1 MSEFEY
7 KISEIIL
14 KLGYSLE
21 LLSLIDLNKKNNSRV
36 FKLSKDELI
45 TELIGKLV
53 DLLEELKEKNI
64 AELENI
70 CNQYNIIFD
79 NTSNKEDLLVLIFK
93 YLQVN
98 HLFTI

>member
-64 AELENI
+64 TELENI

-79 NTSNKEDLLVLIFK
+79 NTSKKEDLLVLIFK

-98 HLFTI
+98 NQFTI

>member
-45 TELIGKLV
+45 TELIGKFV

-64 AELENI
+64 TELENI

-79 NTSNKEDLLVLIFK
+79 NTSKKEDLLVLIFK

>member
-45 TELIGKLV
+45 TELIGKFV

-64 AELENI
+64 TELENI

-79 NTSNKEDLLVLIFK
+79 NTSKKEDLLVLIFK

-98 HLFTI
+98 NQFTI